1 MMIVSPGSPLEA
13 IVEEAR
19 RFARSDATVLVTG
32 ETGTGKEVFA
42 RLLHDAS
49 TRSGHAFVAVNCGA
63 IPESLIEAE
72 LFGHVKGAF
81 TGAHAA
87 RKGRVAMAQGGTLFL
102 DEIGELS
109 LLMQVKLLRLLQQ
122 KTYEPVGSSE
132 TLKAD
137 FRLVAAT
144 HRDLKGESEA
154 GRFRSDLYYRI
165 FVCPLH
171 LPPLRDRG
179 LGDLKELF
187 FSFWNK
193 LGDKRPV
200 DDGVFE
206 AMRSYPWPGNVRE
219 LENFVERLSV
229 VSRGAAIQASDVPDS
244 YRQPVLSRR
253 APTMLPMTALPTPAE
268 PEPAYSELSWLDAL
282 PGSVASPEPPAPV
295 ARPPAAQAPV
305 AQAPAAQAPAAQ
317 APAAQAPAAQAPAAQ
332 APVAQAPVAQAPV
345 AQAPV
350 AQALALAAPVAPFL
364 AATAS
369 ATAQLAVVG
378 APVDAAVRLPVDLSA
393 YLDAIERGYIEAA
406 LRATGGNKQASAD
419 LLGLQRT
426 TLVAKCKKH
435 GLEDAGKSAADASGA
450 AGLRVEFADDQ
461 RPTLSLRSVAFKV
474 AVIREEVIELV
485 PLDSAAATTTDTAP
499 VAGSCVVDGETLRLF
514 GALRPRGDGVVLLEL
529 AIPLERTQLVNL
541 QRGLVRRR
549 PRAPAKVAAA
559 AP

>member
-305 AQAPAAQAPAAQ
+305 AQAP
-317 APAAQAPAAQAPAAQ
+317 
-332 APVAQAPVAQAPV
+332 VAQAPV

>member
-1 MMIVSPGSPLEA
+1 MMIVSPGSPLES
-13 IVEEAR
+13 IIEEAR

-42 RLLHDAS
+42 RLVHDAS
-49 TRSGHAFVAVNCGA
+49 PRASHAFVAVNCGA

-109 LLMQVKLLRLLQQ
+109 LPMQVKLLRLLQQ
-122 KTYEPVGSSE
+122 RTYEPVGSSE

-144 HRDLKGESEA
+144 NRDLKTESEA

-179 LGDLKELF
+179 LDDLKALF
-187 FSFWNK
+187 FSFWAK
-193 LGDKRPV
+193 LGDKRTV

-229 VSRGAAIQASDVPDS
+229 VSRNDVILASDVPDS

-253 APTMLPMTALPTPAE
+253 APTMLPSTVLPSAAAPTTTLPSAAQPPTTLPSSAAAAAAAAAAAPPPE
-268 PEPAYSELSWLDAL
+268 PEPAFSELSWLDAL
-282 PGSVASPEPPAPV
+282 PGSVEPPSPPALVTTAVTTAAPPPVVVPV
-295 ARPPAAQAPV
+295 APSPAVAPSPV
-305 AQAPAAQAPAAQ
+305 SAAAPAAAVVPAA
-317 APAAQAPAAQAPAAQ
+317 
-332 APVAQAPVAQAPV
+332 VV
-345 AQAPV
+345 
-350 AQALALAAPVAPFL
+350 ALAA
-364 AATAS
+364 
-369 ATAQLAVVG
+369 
-378 APVDAAVRLPVDLSA
+378 DAAVRLPIDLSA
-393 YLDAIERGYIEAA
+393 HLDAIERGYIEAA

-435 GLEDAGKSAADASGA
+435 GLEDAGKNEGEASGP
-450 AGLRVEFADDQ
+450 AGLRVELAEDQ
-461 RPTLSLRSVAFKV
+461 RPLLSLRGASFRV
-474 AVIREEVIELV
+474 AVIREDVVELV
-485 PLDSAAATTTDTAP
+485 SVDGTPVTTTDTAP

-514 GALRPRGDGVVLLEL
+514 GALRARGDGVVLLEL
-529 AIPLERTQLVNL
+529 AIPLERAQLVNL
-541 QRGLVRRR
+541 QRNLVKRR
-549 PRAPAKVAAA
+549 PRAAAKAVAAA
-559 AP
+559 G

>member
-1 MMIVSPGSPLEA
+1 V
-13 IVEEAR
+13 
-19 RFARSDATVLVTG
+19 RSDATVLVTG

-42 RLLHDAS
+42 RLVHDAS
-49 TRSGHAFVAVNCGA
+49 PRASHNFVAVNCGA

-109 LLMQVKLLRLLQQ
+109 LPMQVKLLRLLQQ
-122 KTYEPVGSSE
+122 RTYEPVGSSE

-144 HRDLKGESEA
+144 NRDLKAESEA

-179 LGDLKELF
+179 PDDLKALF

-200 DDGVFE
+200 DDGVFD
-206 AMRSYPWPGNVRE
+206 ALRSYPWPGNVRE

-229 VSRGAAIQASDVPDS
+229 VSRGVVIQPGDVPDS

-253 APTMLPMTALPTPAE
+253 APTMLPTTALPQPASSTALPQPSSAAAAAAAE
-268 PEPAYSELSWLDAL
+268 PEPEAAFNELSWLDAL
-282 PGSVASPEPPAPV
+282 PGSVEPPEPPAVVTTAVLRAAGVPSAAAAAV
-295 ARPPAAQAPV
+295 PAAAV
-305 AQAPAAQAPAAQ
+305 AVLAATPAAAAPAAPVVASPAAL
-317 APAAQAPAAQAPAAQ
+317 PAAPVVASPAASPA
-332 APVAQAPVAQAPV
+332 
-345 AQAPV
+345 
-350 AQALALAAPVAPFL
+350 ALAAAL
-364 AATAS
+364 AASGTAID
-369 ATAQLAVVG
+369 G
-378 APVDAAVRLPVDLSA
+378 AVRLPIDLSA
-393 YLDAIERGYIEAA
+393 HLDAIERGYIEAA

-435 GLEDAGKSAADASGA
+435 GLEDAGKGVDENAGP
-450 AGLRVEFADDQ
+450 AGLRVELAEEQ
-461 RPTLSLRSVAFKV
+461 RPVLTLRGVAFKV
-474 AVIREEVIELV
+474 AVIREDVVELV
-485 PLDSAAATTTDTAP
+485 AADGAAVTTTDASP

-514 GALRPRGDGVVLLEL
+514 GALRARGDGVVLLEL
-529 AIPLERTQLVNL
+529 AIPLERAQLVNL
-541 QRGLVRRR
+541 QRNLVKRR
-549 PRAPAKVAAA
+549 PRPAPKVAAA
-559 AP
+559 AAT

>member
-1 MMIVSPGSPLEA
+1 MMIVSPGSPLEG
-13 IVEEAR
+13 IIEEAR

-42 RLLHDAS
+42 RLVHDAS
-49 TRSGHAFVAVNCGA
+49 PRAAHNFVAVNCGA

-109 LLMQVKLLRLLQQ
+109 LPMQVKLLRLLQQ
-122 KTYEPVGSSE
+122 RTYEPVGSSE

-144 HRDLKGESEA
+144 NRDLKTESEA

-179 LGDLKELF
+179 VDDLKALF
-187 FSFWNK
+187 FSFWKK
-193 LGDKRPV
+193 LGDTRAV

-229 VSRGAAIQASDVPDS
+229 VSRGDVIHASDVPDS

-253 APTMLPMTALPTPAE
+253 APTMLPTTLLPSAALPATTLPAPASAAAAAAPPPPE
-268 PEPAYSELSWLDAL
+268 PEPAFNELSWLDAL
-282 PGSVASPEPPAPV
+282 PGSVEPPS
-295 ARPPAAQAPV
+295 PPTLVTTAVVPPSV
-305 AQAPAAQAPAAQ
+305 S
-317 APAAQAPAAQAPAAQ
+317 
-332 APVAQAPVAQAPV
+332 V
-345 AQAPV
+345 
-350 AQALALAAPVAPFL
+350 AAPVVVPVVAPVVAPVVTAIAVAPAMTPL
-364 AATAS
+364 AALAS
-369 ATAQLAVVG
+369 TGAAAAT
-378 APVDAAVRLPVDLSA
+378 AVRLPIDLSSH
-393 YLDAIERGYIEAA
+393 LDAIERGYIEAA

-435 GLEDAGKSAADASGA
+435 GLEDAGKNDVDTAGP
-450 AGLRVEFADDQ
+450 AGLRVELADDQ
-461 RPTLSLRSVAFKV
+461 RPLLTLRGAAFKV
-474 AVIREEVIELV
+474 AVIREDVVELV
-485 PLDSAAATTTDTAP
+485 STDGSPATTSDASP

-529 AIPLERTQLVNL
+529 AIPLERAQLVNL
-541 QRGLVRRR
+541 QRNLVKRR
-549 PRAPAKVAAA
+549 PRAAPKATAAA
-559 AP
+559 S